1 MGFNIQQYEL
11 AYGKNNTTDNSFS
24 NATGDLTDLENQ
36 LESLNEKRNNLSIE
50 RSAIQREYDRF
61 NAMNPCNLCK
71 KEKKTKE
78 DGKKLYALKL
88 DEWENTN
95 DKNKYAIS
103 TLEKKIEKAKIE
115 EAKKSGTY
123 VDPATVVVA
132 EAPKSKTVMYIGIG
146 VGVIA
151 VGAIAFLLITKK

>member
-61 NAMNPCNLCK
+61 NAMKASPA
-71 KEKKTKE
+71 KEV
-78 DGKKLYALKL
+78 GKIVNAAKLNAF
-88 DEWENTN
+88 ETSS